1 MTGDSPLMSHD
12 ASRPTELPTNDDDTQ
27 PLGSDGV
34 LDRRAVPG
42 GVSWW
47 SLWIAVAL
55 IGAVLFRLV
64 GLDRYALTA
73 MEGRFAFQGWAVLQ
87 GEGSYGPGGLP
98 DTHPLVQIAVA
109 VSLFISGA
117 SDVTAR
123 FAPVVAGIGIFLL
136 IFLLRPVA
144 RPASVLG
151 LLLAAGFS
159 PSLIYFSRTIDP
171 AIFFGFFTM
180 LLIVAV
186 VRSSISL
193 SDGRLAGWSA
203 VAGIAF
209 AGLIASGPAGISVIL
224 AAAVAA
230 VVSMVAATSQQNPD
244 ALGVGVRRIA
254 TSPIAV
260 AALGGGLAIT
270 LVLLFT
276 RLLSDFGAISG
287 VPDTFGEWAR
297 LIGTRPTTT
306 PTQFFLWSTLLY
318 ELVAVALTVVALLV
332 PPMHHPRAGDVILRG
347 STFATWFGAALVL
360 QSMSSGREPEQ
371 FVLISLPLVI
381 TAGIGLG
388 RTIERVE
395 GYRLLSSIA
404 SLVPLS
410 ALALLIGVIAIL
422 VAVARSNDPGTAG
435 GQAAIMEIII
445 VLLLV
450 IVPFS
455 TILARAMSGPRGS
468 SIVLWSATLVLVTAL
483 GIFGVR
489 NASMLAFERSDDGTE
504 LIAQETST
512 PGVVALVDQITR
524 LSRDLSV
531 GEATLIDPTG
541 RYGLAIALSPD
552 SPDPYRWYFREF
564 PEVSVIRPAGWGE
577 SDVVIAPAST
587 SMAEQGYIVQ
597 TRAQFN
603 RVPPAYEGPDTGEI
617 LSHVVSPDKWYD
629 GFRFL
634 LFRDSV
640 ATPPAAQMSI
650 GYTAELG
657 NQINPALG
665 PFNLAD
671 APGRGSALGQLDSPI
686 GVAHSPDGDM
696 IYVVNS
702 NNLRIERYSSEGEF
716 IGVWGG
722 EADPNLTFASAF
734 GTGPTGIA
742 VGPDDLI
749 YVADT
754 WNHRI
759 VAIDRN
765 GQFVREIGQRGGQA
779 NLNDDPD
786 PTGSPGLFFGPRG
799 VAIHDGEIFVTDT
812 GNERVQVFASDGTFL
827 RTFGGF
833 GNEPGKL
840 IEPVGIAVSDDGTV
854 YVADSGNSRLSIFT
868 RDGSPVTQIPIPS
881 WQGQDQL
888 VNYLAVAPDGLLYM
902 TSPSAGTVDVFDPD
916 RGEVIL
922 TTNGPESA
930 PFEQPVGVTVMPDG
944 ELLISDLVQHD
955 IIRFSPDVPDEPA
968 PATPGITVVATPAG

>member
-1 MTGDSPLMSHD
+1 MSHE
-12 ASRPTELPTNDDDTQ
+12 ASRPAEPPIAEERTPSLRP
-27 PLGSDGV
+27 DGV
-34 LDRRAVPG
+34 LDRRAVHG

-47 SLWIAVAL
+47 TIWSAVAL
-55 IGAVLFRLV
+55 AGAVLFRLI
-64 GLDRYALTA
+64 GLDRYALTP
-73 MEGRFAFQGWAVLQ
+73 MEGRFAFQGWAVLH
-87 GEGSYGPGGLP
+87 GEGAYGPGGLP
-98 DTHPLVQIAVA
+98 DIHPLVQLAVA
-109 VSLFISGA
+109 FSLFLSGA

-123 FAPVVAGIGIFLL
+123 LAPVAAGIGIVLL

-151 LLLAAGFS
+151 LLLAVGLS

-186 VRSSISL
+186 VRSSTSI

-203 VAGIAF
+203 VAGIAI
-209 AGLIASGPAGISVIL
+209 AGLIASGPAGISVLL
-224 AAAVAA
+224 AAVIAA
-230 VVSMVAATSQQNPD
+230 VVSMVTAGSQRNPD
-244 ALGVGVRRIA
+244 GLGVGARRIA
-254 TSPIAV
+254 TTPIAV
-260 AALGGGLAIT
+260 AALSAGLVIA
-270 LVLLFT
+270 LALLFT
-276 RLLSDFGAISG
+276 RLLSDIGAVSG
-287 VPDTFGEWAR
+287 IPETFSEWAR

-318 ELVAVALTVVALLV
+318 ELVAVVLTVVALLV
-332 PPMHHPRAGDVILRG
+332 PPMHQARADGVTLRG
-347 STFATWFGAALVL
+347 STFAIWFGAALVL

-381 TAGIGLG
+381 AAGIGLG
-388 RTIERVE
+388 RIIERIE
-395 GYRLLSSIA
+395 AYRLLSSIA

-410 ALALLIGVIAIL
+410 ALAILIGVIAIL
-422 VAVARSNDPGTAG
+422 IAVARSNDPGTAG
-435 GQAAIMEIII
+435 GQNAIMEIII

-455 TILARAMSGPRGS
+455 TVLARAMGDPRGS
-468 SIVLWSATLVLVTAL
+468 SIVAWSATLVLVAVL
-483 GIFGVR
+483 GMFGVR

-504 LIAQETST
+504 LLAQETT
-512 PGVVALVDQITR
+512 TNGVVALVNQVTR

-531 GEATLIDPTG
+531 GEATLVDPTG

-564 PEVSVIRPAGWGE
+564 PEVSVSRPAGWGDA
-577 SDVVIAPAST
+577 DVVIAPSST

-603 RVPPAYEGPDTGEI
+603 RVPPAYQGPDTGEI
-617 LSHVVSPDKWYD
+617 LSHIVTPGKWYE
-629 GFRFL
+629 GIRFL

-640 ATPPAAQMSI
+640 AVPQAEPMAI

-686 GVAHSPDGDM
+686 GVAPSPNGDI

-702 NNLRIERYSSEGEF
+702 NNLRIERYSGEGEF

-742 VGPDDLI
+742 VSPDGLI

-754 WNHRI
+754 WNHRV

-799 VAIHDGEIFVTDT
+799 IAIHDGEIFVTDT

-827 RTFGGF
+827 RAFGGF
-833 GNEPGKL
+833 GDEPGKL
-840 IEPVGIAVSDDGTV
+840 IEPVGIVIDDDGTV
-854 YVADSGNSRLSIFT
+854 YVADSGNGRLSIFA
-868 RDGSPVTQIPIPS
+868 RDGSPLSQVPIAT
-881 WQGQDQL
+881 WQEQSQL
-888 VNYLAVAPDGLLYM
+888 VNYLALGPDGLIYM
-902 TSPSAGTVDVFDPD
+902 TSPSAGTLDVFDPD
-916 RGEVIL
+916 RGQVLL
-922 TTNGPESA
+922 TTTGTESA
-930 PFEQPVGVTVMPDG
+930 PFEQPVGVAVMPDG
-944 ELLISDLVQHD
+944 ELLVSDLMRHD
-955 IIRFSPDVPDEPA
+955 IIRFMMDIPDEPV
-968 PATPGITVVATPAG
+968 PATPVITVVATPAG